1 MIKIFSQTKMIIFYE
16 FHLTFKINYKRMK
29 FIYTLLIAA
38 LIFSSCTIQKQTSIT
53 SPDYSIEAIIEVKNE
68 LEYSVVFNQD
78 TIINNSKI
86 NIELKDGK
94 ILEEFEIANSTSK
107 TIDESWTRV
116 WGKRKNVINHY
127 NEIQLQL
134 KEKTQGIIID
144 LYIRAYDDGIG
155 IRYGFPE
162 QNGLTAVEIAK
173 EKTEFAFNK
182 DYKVWRAD
190 YKTYKSSQ
198 EQEFLNVKLSD
209 IKPDQ
214 LIGMPLLVKLD
225 NNGYAAITEAN
236 LSDWSGAFLRRFDT
250 TSTSV
255 VTELAPLPSDT
266 LVAVKRSTPAVSPWR
281 VIMLAKDAGDLIES
295 DIIANLND
303 PLAIDDAS
311 WIQPGVSAWDWWWSN
326 KYAPKADFELG
337 PNQKTMKYFI
347 DFASEMGWEYQIVD
361 WQWYGEPFAADGDAN
376 PDVDITTCIDGINI
390 EELVKYANAKDVKI
404 IVWAHWKHIQKQM
417 DEAFPLYEKWGVSGV
432 KIDFMDR
439 QDQEMVNF
447 YHDVVKKAAKHHLII
462 DFHGA
467 YKPTGFSRTYP
478 NLITR
483 EGVMGNEYSKW
494 SNRVTPEHNVTLPFT
509 RGLLGEMDYTP
520 VAFKNVKPED
530 FVTEDK
536 SKDYC
541 PMVQSTRCHQ
551 LAMPVVF
558 ESALT
563 VFCDSPDN
571 YNTGIGQEF
580 LKAVPTSWDETK
592 VLNASLG
599 EFITVARK
607 SAEKWFIGG
616 MTNSEERNLDI
627 DLSFLKEGNYKVIIF
642 QDADDANEIPTNAV
656 RNEIKITNTDLLQI
670 KMAKGGGFAAIVEK
684 I

>member
-1 MIKIFSQTKMIIFYE
+1 
-16 FHLTFKINYKRMK
+16 MK
-29 FIYTLLIAA
+29 FIYTLLSAT
-38 LIFSSCTIQKQTSIT
+38 LILSSCSTKKQTTVT
-53 SPDYSIEAIIEVKNE
+53 SPDNSIETIVDAKNE
-68 LEYSVVFNQD
+68 LQYSVVFNQD
-78 TIINNSKI
+78 TIIKNSKI
-86 NIELKDGK
+86 NIEINDATKLK
-94 ILEEFEIANSTSK
+94 EFEILKSNILTVN
-107 TIDESWTRV
+107 ESWTRV
-116 WGKRKNVINHY
+116 WGKRKEVTNHY
-127 NEIQLQL
+127 NELQLQL
-134 KEKTQGIIID
+134 KERNQNTIVD
-144 LYIRAYDDGIG
+144 LYIRTYNDGIG

-162 QNGLTAVEIAK
+162 QNTITELEIAK

-182 DYKVWRAD
+182 DYKVWRAN

-209 IKPDQ
+209 IKPNQ
-214 LIGMPLLVKLD
+214 FIGMPLLVQLD
-225 NNGYAAITEAN
+225 NKGYAAITEAN
-236 LSDWSGAFLRRFDT
+236 LTDWSGAFLKRVDT
-250 TSTSV
+250 TSSTV

-266 LVAVKRSTPAVSPWR
+266 LIAVKRLTPAVSPWR
-281 VIMLAKDAGDLIES
+281 VIMLAKDVGDLIES
-295 DIIANLND
+295 DIISNLND
-303 PLAIDDAS
+303 PLAIEDAS
-311 WIQPGVSAWDWWWSN
+311 WIQPGASAWDWWWSN
-326 KYAPKADFELG
+326 KYAPKAGFELG
-337 PNQKTMKYFI
+337 PNQETMKYFI

-361 WQWYGEPFAADGDAN
+361 WQWYGEPFAADGDYN
-376 PDVDITTCIDGINI
+376 PEVDITTCIDGINI
-390 EELVKYANAKDVKI
+390 EELVKYAHSKNVKI
-404 IVWAHWKHIQKQM
+404 IVWSHWKHIQKQM
-417 DEAFPLYEKWGVSGV
+417 NEAFPLYEKWGVSGV

-447 YHDVVKKAAKHHLII
+447 YHDVVKKAAEHHLII

-520 VAFKNVKPED
+520 VAFRNVKPEN
-530 FVTEDK
+530 FVLESE
-536 SKDYC
+536 SKDHC

-580 LKAVPTSWDETK
+580 LKAVPTTWDDTK
-592 VLNASLG
+592 VLNASVG
-599 EFITVARK
+599 EYITVARK
-607 SAEKWFIGG
+607 SGDKWFIGG

-627 DLSFLKEGNYKVIIF
+627 DLSFLEEGNYKVIIF
-642 QDADDANEIPTNAV
+642 QDADDANENPTHAV
-656 RNEIKITNTDLLQI
+656 RNEVEIKNSDSLKI
-670 KMAKGGGFAAIVEK
+670 KMAKGGGFAAIVKEM
-684 I
+684 